1 MDLMSIMGAL
11 MGSPSTTGISQ
22 ATGTKTNDVTSIL
35 ASALPSLLA
44 GAGQQASQKTTA
56 ESFAKALE
64 YHAADDT
71 SNLASFY
78 GNVDMTDGAKIVK
91 HLLGDNSS
99 STIKAIA
106 KQSGVTANQAAS
118 VLSTAA
124 PLLMSLI
131 GQQTTAQTRTAATQA
146 AKTSQT
152 SSLMSSLLS
161 NVDVGS
167 LAGSLLSNAVGG
179 STTKKTTTKAAAKK
193 SSGVDLSDGLDVGD
207 VVGILGKLL
216 K

>member
-11 MGSPSTTGISQ
+11 MGSPSTSSISQ

-35 ASALPSLLA
+35 AQALPSLLS
-44 GAGQQASQKTTA
+44 GAGQQASQKSTA

-78 GNVDMTDGAKIVK
+78 GNVDIEDGAKIVK

-131 GQQTTAQTRTAATQA
+131 GQQTAPQTKTAATQA
-146 AKTSQT
+146 AKTTQT

-161 NVDVGS
+161 NVDMGS
-167 LAGSLLSNAVGG
+167 LAGTLLSSAVSGG
-179 STTKKTTTKAAAKK
+179 STTKKTTKSTAKK
-193 SSGVDLSDGLDVGD
+193 SSGVDLSDGIDVGD